1 RVLQSRRAGRE
12 EIGGRVEDFGRGED
26 GVVVA
31 PAGDQH
37 AAIGQQGGRVIGACS
52 EGGGCDREGAGS
64 GIKNLGLADGPA
76 GVLAADE
83 EDTAIGEQGG
93 GVALA
98 GYSQGRGAHHLGR
111 GRQSERNGQQRDT
124 HSQRGTVRPRF
135 CQGPQQVG
143 NVW

>member
-1 RVLQSRRAGRE
+1 M
-12 EIGGRVEDFGRGED
+12 
-26 GVVVA
+26 A

-37 AAIGQQGGRVIGACS
+37 AAIGQQGGRVIGARS
-52 EGGGCDREGAGS
+52 EGGGCDREGAGG
-64 GIKNLGLADGPA
+64 GIKDLGLADWAA

-83 EDTAIGEQGG
+83 EDAAIGEQGG

-98 GYSQGRGAHHLGR
+98 GYSQGRRPHHLGG
-111 GRQSERNGQQRDT
+111 GRQSERDGEQRDT
-124 HSQRGTVRPRF
+124 HSQRCTVRPRF

>member
-1 RVLQSRRAGRE
+1 MAS
-12 EIGGRVEDFGRGED
+12 
-26 GVVVA
+26 
-31 PAGDQH
+31 AGDQH
-37 AAIGQQGGRVIGACS
+37 AAIGQQGGRVIGAGG
-52 EGGGCDREGAGS
+52 EGGSCDREGPGG

-83 EDTAIGEQGG
+83 EDAAIGEQGG
-93 GVALA
+93 SVALA
-98 GYSQGRGAHHLGR
+98 SYPQGRGADHLGR